1 MDIPIYQVDAFAGEL
16 FKGNPAAVC
25 PLEDYLPDNTLQ
37 SIAQENNLS
46 ETAFFLKEGD
56 GYGLRWFT
64 PGSEV
69 KLCGHATL
77 ATAHVLYSE
86 LGYQAPELTFQTL
99 SGKLFVRRT
108 GSDQYQMNFPL
119 AETEYCDP
127 PKGLVEALGRTPVE
141 VFRSGEDVYA
151 VYDSQEVVESLDPD
165 MFALRNLDTRGIG
178 ITAPGEEG
186 LDFVSRFFAPR
197 LGIPE
202 DPVTGSAHCSIA
214 PYWSKKLG
222 SEKLGKTEFRARQV
236 SSRGG
241 DLDLQIT
248 GDRLLISGQ
257 ARTYLKGRIFI

>member
-25 PLEDYLPDNTLQ
+25 PLEDYLPENTLQ

-99 SGKLFVRRT
+99 SGKLFVRST

-214 PYWSKKLG
+214 PYWS
-222 SEKLGKTEFRARQV
+222 EQLGKTEFRARQV

-257 ARTYLKGRIFI
+257 ARTYLKGRIYI

>member
-1 MDIPIYQVDAFAGEL
+1 MDIPIYQVDAFAGEI

-25 PLEDYLPDNTLQ
+25 PLEDHLPDNTLQ

-46 ETAFFLKEGD
+46 ETAFFLKEDD

-64 PGSEV
+64 PGGEV
-69 KLCGHATL
+69 ELCGHATL

-86 LGYQAPELTFQTL
+86 LGYQSPELTFQTL
-99 SGKLFVRRT
+99 SGKLFVKRT

-119 AETEYCDP
+119 AEPEYCEP
-127 PKGLVEALGRTPVE
+127 PEGLVEALSRTPLK

-165 MFALRNLDTRGIG
+165 MFALRNIAARGIG
-178 ITAPGEEG
+178 ITAPGQEG

-222 SEKLGKTEFRARQV
+222 KTKFRAKQV

-241 DLDLQIT
+241 YLDLQIT

-257 ARTYLKGRIFI
+257 ARTYLKGQIFI